1 MPDTDAATKTVE
13 VHWPGSH
20 RKQVTMTGQMNS
32 NLDISYCYLGLDF
45 IRPRLEDIDIY
56 AIHF

>member
-1 MPDTDAATKTVE
+1 MLPRKRLKSIGRAAIV
-13 VHWPGSH
+13 
-20 RKQVTMTGQMNS
+20 KQVTMTGQMNS

-45 IRPRLEDIDIY
+45 TRPRLEDIDIY